1 MPESNN
7 YALTQEQKD
16 HFMKYGY
23 IRLTNCFSKEKAA
36 EWTKDLWTRL
46 GMSPTDKETWT
57 SERIHMPHHKQE
69 PVRTFAPKAWAA
81 ICELLGGED
90 RIVDEHS
97 VWYDSF
103 IVNLGTKEWEGRWP
117 HPRDL
122 TNWHVDGDFFIHFLD
137 SPEQGLLVIPLFSDI
152 DEHGGGTMIC
162 PDAIPHIAKHLHDH
176 PEGVT
181 PQMTPRGQQPQYEG
195 LGFFCEIAKKCDNF
209 IEMTGKVGDVI
220 LLHPLMLHSASKN
233 SLRQVRVI
241 TNPRVALKE
250 PFNFDRD
257 DPNEYSLV
265 ERKTLQALGVDR
277 LPGWKIVGER
287 ETVVPERIRIQA
299 EMKKKE
305 EERLRAVAAASA

>member
-1 MPESNN
+1 M
-7 YALTQEQKD
+7 
-16 HFMKYGY
+16 
-23 IRLTNCFSKEKAA
+23 LTN
-36 EWTKDLWTRL
+36 
-46 GMSPTDKETWT
+46 
-57 SERIHMPHHKQE
+57 
-69 PVRTFAPKAWAA
+69 
-81 ICELLGGED
+81 
-90 RIVDEHS
+90 
-97 VWYDSF
+97 
-103 IVNLGTKEWEGRWP
+103 
-117 HPRDL
+117 
-122 TNWHVDGDFFIHFLD
+122 FL
-137 SPEQGLLVIPLFSDI
+137 
-152 DEHGGGTMIC
+152 
-162 PDAIPHIAKHLHDH
+162 KHDH